1 MTLNLDGLD
10 PNPTYCSYSI
20 VQIERRTVNSVNRS
34 MKKLETP
41 EHYYLYLFKFKR
53 CRYSLSVFSS
63 PNI

>member
-20 VQIERRTVNSVNRS
+20 AQIERRTVNSVNRS

-41 EHYYLYLFKFKR
+41 KHYYP
-53 CRYSLSVFSS
+53 LSFQV
-63 PNI
+63 